1 MGRRFPLY
9 LQHDSMKCGIACL
22 QMVCDFHGRKISEL
36 RLSNLCF
43 ATAEGVSLL
52 GISEA
57 ATELGFETIAGKMPV
72 DKLSRSPL
80 PCILHRNQN
89 HFVVLYKV
97 RHNRKFYVADP
108 GKGLIKY
115 SREEFSKH
123 WVSTVSD
130 RTLWERFWAR

>member
-1 MGRRFPLY
+1 
-9 LQHDSMKCGIACL
+9 
-22 QMVCDFHGRKISEL
+22 
-36 RLSNLCF
+36 
-43 ATAEGVSLL
+43 VSLL

-57 ATELGFETIAGKMPV
+57 ATELGFETIAGKITV

-80 PCILHRNQN
+80 PCILHWNQN

-97 RHNRKFYVADP
+97 RHNKKFYVADP

-130 RTLWERFWAR
+130 QTLWQRFGQDNRRKSE